1 MGSIT
6 ETEKPTYGTFHYIP
20 RGHQPAVS
28 PHFYHLPPLSDFS
41 DIRSLPLTNIRPS
54 MSTFTLSNQGFTALN
69 HPSTL
74 SSAPYTHASWSD
86 ETLLKTIY
94 IPEIES
100 LVRKITGAKTIFT
113 DQLVMRTNTHTEIDG
128 LAEDDK
134 PSTSTSTTP
143 NPTSE
148 KVEPAFPKMVGT
160 KPTSAGSPAPKV
172 HLDFAPAGART
183 HLRKYHP
190 ETLKRASSIIAAE
203 DALLASGTKAGE
215 LGKKYNGPRWAMF
228 STWRPLKTVLRDPL
242 ALSSTATF
250 PKEDYVPFSVLFPTG
265 VKSGEDREEGEG
277 HREDVYLAHGSDE
290 HEWYWIKEQRPEEV
304 FVIQLFDSEAEKE
317 GRGVAGGVMHSAVT
331 LEGTEHEEARES
343 VEVRCCAIWD

>member
-1 MGSIT
+1 
-6 ETEKPTYGTFHYIP
+6 
-20 RGHQPAVS
+20 
-28 PHFYHLPPLSDFS
+28 
-41 DIRSLPLTNIRPS
+41 
-54 MSTFTLSNQGFTALN
+54 
-69 HPSTL
+69 
-74 SSAPYTHASWSD
+74 
-86 ETLLKTIY
+86 
-94 IPEIES
+94 
-100 LVRKITGAKTIFT
+100 
-113 DQLVMRTNTHTEIDG
+113 MRTNTHTEIDG

-134 PSTSTSTTP
+134 PSTSTTSS
-143 NPTSE
+143 TSE
-148 KVEPAFPKMVGT
+148 NIEPAFPKMVGT

-190 ETLKRASSIIAAE
+190 ETLKRASAIIAAE
-203 DALLASGTKAGE
+203 DALLASGTKPEE

-228 STWRPLKTVLRDPL
+228 SIWRPLKTVRRDPL

-265 VKSGEDREEGEG
+265 VKGEEDGDGDGDEG
-277 HREDVYLAHGSDE
+277 HWEAVYLAHGSKEGNGE

-304 FVIQLFDSEAEKE
+304 LVIQLFDSEAEKE

-331 LEGTEHEEARES
+331 LEGTEEEEARES

>member
-20 RGHQPAVS
+20 RGHQPAIS
-28 PHFYHLPPLSDFS
+28 PHFYHLPPLSDFG
-41 DIRSLPLTNIRPS
+41 DIRSLPLTNIRPF
-54 MSTFTLSNQGFTALN
+54 MSTYTLSNQGFTAVT

-74 SSAPYTHASWSD
+74 SFPPYTHTSWSD
-86 ETLLKTIY
+86 EHLLKTIY

-134 PSTSTSTTP
+134 PCTT
-143 NPTSE
+143 NSQTE
-148 KVEPAFPKMVGT
+148 EPAFPKMVGT

-190 ETLKRASSIIAAE
+190 ETLKRAEAIIAAE
-203 DALLASGTKAGE
+203 DKLLASGTKPEE
-215 LGKKYNGPRWAMF
+215 LGKKYDGPRWAMF
-228 STWRPLKTVLRDPL
+228 SIWRPLKTVRRDPL

-265 VKSGEDREEGEG
+265 VKLGEDGDEG
-277 HREDVYLAHGSDE
+277 HREDVYLAHGRE

-304 FVIQLFDSEAEKE
+304 LVIQLFDSAAERE
-317 GRGVAGGVMHSAVT
+317 GRGVAGGVMHSAVGI
-331 LEGTEHEEARES
+331 EGTEGEEARES
-343 VEVRCCAIWD
+343 VEVWCCAIWD